1 MNHKIRA
8 GTRWYRRGI
17 DKDGN
22 VANFVETEQIVES
35 GEGDRASFV
44 QVSSCKVN
52 QNYKLGLDI
61 VKLTLDIL
69 DKRFNSFILVPTS

>member
-1 MNHKIRA
+1 MKIRA

-44 QVSSCKVN
+44 QVNYINWIRHCKTN
-52 QNYKLGLDI
+52 LCGLKDQ
-61 VKLTLDIL
+61 
-69 DKRFNSFILVPTS
+69 RFHSFILVPTS

>member
-1 MNHKIRA
+1 MKIRA

-44 QVSSCKVN
+44 QV
-52 QNYKLGLDI
+52 NYKLLNWIRHCETD
-61 VKLTLDIL
+61 LRHTD
-69 DKRFNSFILVPTS
+69 